1 MSQPAPPLS
10 RARRSAALAVLC
22 LCVFLGIVENTIL
35 NVAVPSL
42 RADLGAST
50 GQLQWITDAYVLVF
64 AGFVL
69 VAATVADRVG
79 RKGALLTGL
88 GIIGVFSVLAAFATT
103 PGQLVAYRAVLG
115 LGAAFVFPTSLSIL
129 VNIFTDPVLRGR
141 AIAVWGAVAGASA
154 AAGPIL
160 GGLLLQVFPWG
171 SIFLVNVV
179 IVALIMAGAVVLPTS
194 RDPAPRRVDV
204 PGSALSILTLT
215 VLVWSIIQGQHSW
228 TDGAVLVGFALSA
241 VLLTAFVMVE
251 KRVTDPMLDLDL
263 FGNAGFCVPALAVTA
278 AFFVLNGTL
287 FAMTMYLQSVRELTP
302 LQAGLCM
309 LPGGLAM
316 MAVSRW
322 CARLTERIGARLAVA
337 GGFATC
343 TAGLLLIS
351 RLASESGTADAV
363 AAVTVFYA
371 GLQLISAPAATAIM
385 NEVPKEKA
393 GAGSAV
399 NNLTRQ
405 LGAAFGIA
413 VLGSMLSTV
422 YRGRLGDYAHGAGLP
437 SPTVS
442 TAMENVGAAVGI
454 AHDSSDAG
462 LLTAAKEAFTAGLS
476 WVSLTGATLFVV
488 AAVATALALPGTE
501 SSMSCAAMPRT
512 RNGRSR

>member
-1 MSQPAPPLS
+1 MTVPAPSLS
-10 RARRSAALAVLC
+10 RARQSAVLAVLC

-35 NVAVPSL
+35 NVALPSL

-50 GQLQWITDAYVLVF
+50 GELQWITDAYVLVF

-88 GIIGVFSVLAAFATT
+88 GVIGVFSVLAAFATT
-103 PGQLVAYRAVLG
+103 PGQLVACRAVLG

-129 VNIFTDPVLRGR
+129 VNVFTDPVRRGR
-141 AIAVWGAVAGASA
+141 AIAVWGGVVGVSA

-171 SIFLVNVV
+171 SVFLVNVV
-179 IVALIMAGAVVLPTS
+179 IVAFVLAGAVVLPTS
-194 RDPAPRRVDV
+194 RDPVPRRLDV
-204 PGSALSILTLT
+204 PGSALSIVTLT
-215 VLVWSIIQGQHSW
+215 VLVWSIIQGQHGWSEP
-228 TDGAVLVGFALSA
+228 AVLVGFAVSA
-241 VLLTAFVMVE
+241 VLLTAFVLVE
-251 KRVTDPMLDLDL
+251 RRVADPVLDLAL
-263 FGNAGFCVPALAVTA
+263 FRNARFSVSALAVTV

-287 FAMTMYLQSVRELTP
+287 FAVTMYLQSVRELTP

-309 LPGGLAM
+309 LPGGLVM
-316 MAVSRW
+316 IAVSQW
-322 CARLTERIGARLAVA
+322 GARMVERF
-337 GGFATC
+337 GVKVVVTSGFLVC

-351 RLASESGTADAV
+351 GLATDSGAADAV
-363 AAVTVFYA
+363 VAIAVFYA

-405 LGAAFGIA
+405 LGTALGIA
-413 VLGSMLSTV
+413 VLGSVLSTV
-422 YRGRLGDYAHGAGLP
+422 YQGRLGEYAQGTGL
-437 SPTVS
+437 SSATVS
-442 TAMENVGAAVGI
+442 TALENIGAAVGV
-454 AHDSSDAG
+454 ARQAGDAG
-462 LLTAAKEAFTAGLS
+462 LLGAAKDAFTASMS
-476 WVSLTGATLFVV
+476 WTSLIGAALFVV
-488 AAVATALALPGTE
+488 AAAATALALPGK
-501 SSMSCAAMPRT
+501 
-512 RNGRSR
+512 GR